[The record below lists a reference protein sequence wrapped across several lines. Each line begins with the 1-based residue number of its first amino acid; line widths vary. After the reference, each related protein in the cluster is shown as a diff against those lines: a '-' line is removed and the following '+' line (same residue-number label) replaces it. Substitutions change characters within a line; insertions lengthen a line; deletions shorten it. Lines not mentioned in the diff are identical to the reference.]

1 MAVLVAIIGATFPV
15 KCDFPILVQILTV
28 SGWLRHKTLNC
39 NSIFYDMAVKK
50 WQATRIHTGHQW
62 ADSDIV
68 IITTEQGSVIDLVPA
83 AEAGNDVQQLD
94 GILCPGFVNAHC
106 HLELS
111 HLKGHIP
118 PHTGMVEFLLQVM
131 QLRRFRIEEKLK
143 AMEAAVAEMK
153 TNGVVAV
160 GDISNNTD
168 SIPTKLASDIY
179 FHNFIEITGFV
190 PATVLQRWEDGVK
203 IAKAFLEVFPPEQVT
218 IIPHAPYSVSPELLK
233 LIMDHAGE
241 KILSLHLM
249 ESEDEIG
256 FFREKQGDFNRLY
269 AQLGIN
275 IDFFKSAG
283 THSLKHW
290 WPFMQ
295 KHMPWLWVH
304 NTEVSVHDLE
314 WLEQQGVDWGSIY
327 FCLCPGAN
335 QYINFATPA
344 IHRFRNRFPMQLCL
358 GTDSFAGNYYLN
370 PLYEMRLLQKHGRL
384 NDLEYLLRMATLN
397 GAKALAI
404 DKTFGSFEKGKKP
417 GLLLIK
423 GTDGEAITPKT
434 KLERII

>member
-1 MAVLVAIIGATFPV
+1 M
-15 KCDFPILVQILTV
+15 
-28 SGWLRHKTLNC
+28 
-39 NSIFYDMAVKK
+39 SIKK

-62 ADSDIV
+62 AESDMV
-68 IITTEQGSVIDLVPA
+68 LITTELGSIIDLIPA
-83 AEAGNDVQQLD
+83 SDAGEDVQQLE
-94 GILCPGFVNAHC
+94 GFLCPGFVNAHC

-131 QLRRFRIEEKLK
+131 QLRRFRMEEKMK

-153 TNGVVAV
+153 ANGIVAV
-160 GDISNNTD
+160 GDISNSTD
-168 SIPTKLASDIY
+168 SIATKLSSDLY

-190 PATVLQRWEDGVK
+190 PATVQQRWQSGVEL
-203 IAKAFLEVFPPEQVT
+203 AQAFLEAFPPEQVT
-218 IIPHAPYSVSPELLK
+218 ITPHAPYSVSPELLK
-233 LIMDHAGE
+233 LLMDNANE

-249 ESEDEIG
+249 ESEDEIA

-275 IDFFKSAG
+275 IDFFKPTG
-283 THSLKHW
+283 THSLKYW
-290 WPFMQ
+290 WPLMQ
-295 KHMPWLWVH
+295 KRTPWLWVH

-314 WLEQQGVDWGSIY
+314 WLEQEGADWRSIY

-344 IHRFRNRFPMQLCL
+344 LHRFRNRFPLQLCL
-358 GTDSFAGNYYLN
+358 GTDSLAGNYYLN
-370 PLYEMRLLQKHGRL
+370 PLYEMRMMQKHGRL

-397 GAKALAI
+397 GAKALKI
-404 DKTFGSFEKGKKP
+404 DKNFGSFDKGKKP
-417 GLLLIK
+417 GLVLLKAI
-423 GTDGEAITPKT
+423 DGEVITPKT
-434 KLERII
+434 KAERVL